1 MNVFTASET
10 KATSIEEE
18 FLREVMSSAEKFLRI
33 REIDGRLQNLLEF
46 KDKYRKLRGL
56 IYE

>member
-18 FLREVMSSAEKFLRI
+18 FLCEVMSSAEVFLHI
-33 REIDGRLQNLLEF
+33 REVDARLQNLLEF
-46 KDKYRKLRGL
+46 KDKYRKIKEL
-56 IYE
+56 ISG